1 MGCTPELSFDS
12 DTSLFEIPSH
22 FPHMDQSNLIAERV
36 ELGRWLFFDTR
47 LSRDGTRSCGICHE
61 PAKAF
66 SDGLVRSLG
75 IENTPLP
82 LNSLPLFNIYWREE
96 LTWSNR
102 IADLRTHMLIPLF
115 ESEPVEMGMEEELLE
130 DRLKNNERY
139 VSLFSLAFP
148 EQTNAVTTENTIQAI
163 ADFTSTIVSG
173 NSAYD
178 KWLLGE
184 ESLEP
189 IIEQGMDLFYGQ
201 ELQCSQCHGGL
212 FFDQPNPETTQV
224 TSRHGYFNTGQYN
237 IDEEGSYPENAQ
249 GVIESTGVPEDMG
262 KFRVPTLRNLN
273 YTYPWMH
280 DGTQISLRHII
291 KAYARGG
298 RLLESGPYQGDGSL
312 NPHKSSLIRGFSIS
326 EEEID
331 ALISFLDSLQD
342 ESLIHA
348 DKWHNPFC
356 VEVDGIIANEPCET
370 PFQVD

>member
-1 MGCTPELSFDS
+1 
-12 DTSLFEIPSH
+12 
-22 FPHMDQSNLIAERV
+22 MDQSTLTEARV

-102 IADLRTHMLIPLF
+102 ITDLRTHMLIPLF
-115 ESEPVEMGMEEELLE
+115 ESEPVEMGMEEELLVH
-130 DRLKNNERY
+130 RLKNNERY
-139 VSLFSLAFP
+139 VSFFSLAFP
-148 EQTNAVTTENTIQAI
+148 EQSNAITTENTIQAI

-178 KWLLGE
+178 RWLLGE
-184 ESLEP
+184 ESLDP
-189 IIEQGMDLFYGQ
+189 IVEKGMDLFYSQ
-201 ELQCSQCHGGL
+201 DLQCSQCHGGL

-249 GVIESTGVPEDMG
+249 GLIESTGAPEDMG

-280 DGTQISLRHII
+280 DGTQISLKHII
-291 KAYARGG
+291 KTYARGG

-342 ESLIHA
+342 DSLIHA
-348 DKWHNPFC
+348 DQWQTPFC
-356 VEVDGIIANEPCET
+356 VEVDGIITNAPCEN